1 MTADEIIQ
9 ALEGEIHQVEYV
21 DGTYADGVDL
31 ELLKNALVLINRQKS
46 EIERLKSADVSPV
59 RHGRWVKEKTD
70 VLIHWHCSA
79 CEECFFLDK
88 PNSEYCPH
96 CGAKMDEEENE
107 NDREGSFN

>member
-1 MTADEIIQ
+1 MTEK
-9 ALEGEIHQVEYV
+9 EY
-21 DGTYADGVDL
+21 
-31 ELLKNALVLINRQKS
+31 
-46 EIERLKSADVSPV
+46 IEREKLNDMLEDFCVNESFYDALQTMPAADVSPV

-96 CGAKMDEEENE
+96 CGAKMDEE
-107 NDREGSFN
+107 DT

>member
-1 MTADEIIQ
+1 MARYIDADLILPEMESKLDMQELYLPIHFQDFIVDEIP
-9 ALEGEIHQVEYV
+9 
-21 DGTYADGVDL
+21 
-31 ELLKNALVLINRQKS
+31 
-46 EIERLKSADVSPV
+46 SADVSPV

-107 NDREGSFN
+107 NDR